1 MTTTLK
7 IKSTHSTLSEAVRA
21 ANIDLSYNKL
31 DALNRIKAI
40 DCPTPRHQRE
50 GSKGTQKAF
59 VVEGGEVLYIYKCDI
74 LVLNKFEP
82 FTSCLHND
90 NFHLVNIGE
99 NEIVISDI
107 TFDKNPVTRRI
118 IALQNLI
125 VA

>member
-40 DCPTPRHQRE
+40 DCPAPRHQLE

-59 VVEGGEVLYIYKCDI
+59 VVEGGEVFYIYKCDI

-82 FTSCLHND
+82 FTSCLHNG
-90 NFHLVNIGE
+90 NFHVVNIGE

-107 TFDKNPVTRRI
+107 TFEKNPVTRRI